1 MHVKVTFVFEVKYKC
16 RCVTFLAVTKFYG
29 HGFVSYE
36 CSEILELV
44 KGADFSYLI
53 RGFSK
58 GFVVQNVSYTL
69 I

>member
-44 KGADFSYLI
+44 KGADFL
-53 RGFSK
+53 
-58 GFVVQNVSYTL
+58 T
-69 I
+69 